1 MERTAIAFSVL
12 RLFTCGPTQS
22 AAPDSTSAL
31 ENLTKPFVQSMHIR
45 KNTCIKYIYL
55 YSTHMLNLSSLWA
68 FADHI
73 QTNIAQALASQK
85 QLNSPPVPQTKIT
98 QQWYICNQSQ
108 PLTRLQPLVS
118 QHVTQ
123 LNHCITFL
131 KFSFSNYLSML
142 AWISPNKLPAGDTLG
157 KLSLSS

>member
-1 MERTAIAFSVL
+1 MERTAIILSL
-12 RLFTCGPTQS
+12 RSLFAHEPPQS
-22 AAPDSTSAL
+22 AAPDSMSAL
-31 ENLTKPFVQSMHIR
+31 ENLPKPFVQSMLSR
-45 KNTCIKYIYL
+45 KNTCIKYMYF
-55 YSTHMLNLSSLWA
+55 YSTYLLNFSSQWA
-68 FADHI
+68 SAGRI
-73 QTNIAQALASQK
+73 QTNIVQALVCQK
-85 QLNSPPVPQTKIT
+85 QLIFSPMAQTRIT

-123 LNHCITFL
+123 SNHCITFL

-142 AWISPNKLPAGDTLG
+142 AWISQNKLPAGDTLG